1 MWRKTHVGV
10 LDMLKFEWDTAK
22 AIANTSKHGVSFEEA
37 ASIFGDSLAITF
49 PDPDHSEGESRMLT
63 FGVSQEGHLLAV
75 VHTDRRHTVRII
87 SARKTTR
94 RERGIYEQ
102 G

>member
-1 MWRKTHVGV
+1 
-10 LDMLKFEWDTAK
+10 MLKFEWDKAK
-22 AIANTSKHGVSFEEA
+22 AIANASKHGVSFEEA

-49 PDPDHSEGESRMLT
+49 PDPDHSEGEKRMLT
-63 FGVSQEGHLLAV
+63 FGVSQEDRLLAV
-75 VHTDRRHTVRII
+75 VHAERGRAIRII

>member
-1 MWRKTHVGV
+1 
-10 LDMLKFEWDTAK
+10 MLKFEWDTAK
-22 AIANTSKHGVSFEEA
+22 AVANVSRHGVSFEEA

-49 PDPDHSEGESRMLT
+49 PDPDHSEGENRMLT
-63 FGVSQEGHLLAV
+63 FGVSQGDRLLAV
-75 VHTDRRHTVRII
+75 VHAERGRAIRII

-94 RERGIYEQ
+94 RERGIYER

>member
-1 MWRKTHVGV
+1 
-10 LDMLKFEWDTAK
+10 MLKFEWDKEKSAFNL
-22 AIANTSKHGVSFEEA
+22 AKHGVSFEEA
-37 ASIFGDSLAITF
+37 ASVFGDPLAITF
-49 PDPDHSEGESRMLT
+49 PDPDHSEGEKRMLT
-63 FGVSQEGHLLAV
+63 FGVSQEDRLLAV
-75 VHTDRRHTVRII
+75 VHTERGRAIRII

>member
-1 MWRKTHVGV
+1 
-10 LDMLKFEWDTAK
+10 
-22 AIANTSKHGVSFEEA
+22 
-37 ASIFGDSLAITF
+37 
-49 PDPDHSEGESRMLT
+49 MLT
-63 FGVSQEGHLLAV
+63 FGVSQEERLLAV
-75 VHTDRRHTVRII
+75 VHTERGRAIRII

>member
-1 MWRKTHVGV
+1 
-10 LDMLKFEWDTAK
+10 MLKFEWDKEK
-22 AIANTSKHGVSFEEA
+22 AIANAAKHGVSFEEA
-37 ASIFGDSLAITF
+37 ASVFGDSLAITF
-49 PDPDHSEGESRMLT
+49 PDPDHSEGEKRLLT
-63 FGVSQEGHLLAV
+63 FGVSQEDRLLAV
-75 VHTDRRHTVRII
+75 VHTERGRAIRII

>member
-1 MWRKTHVGV
+1 
-10 LDMLKFEWDTAK
+10 MLKFEWDTTK
-22 AIANTSKHGVSFEEA
+22 AIANLAKHGVSFEEA

-49 PDPDHSEGESRMLT
+49 PDPDHSEEEYRMLT
-63 FGVSQEGHLLAV
+63 FGVSQEGRLLAV
-75 VHTDRRHTVRII
+75 VHAVRGRAIRII